1 MKIRK
6 YLEANDLEKFQS
18 VFAYAYECEHCQIHY
33 SEDGD
38 KTSAEIYETNLDL
51 MIDIQEGFEDNSE
64 DDLELIKLLKELLK
78 LMQENDIDFI
88 RY

>member
-6 YLEANDLEKFQS
+6 YLEANDLQKFQS
-18 VFAYAYECEHCQIHY
+18 VFEYAYECEHCLINY
-33 SEDGD
+33 CEDGD
-38 KTSAEIYETNLDL
+38 KTNIEIYETHLDL
-51 MIDIQEGFEDNSE
+51 MLDIQEEFE
-64 DDLELIKLLKELLK
+64 DDLELINLLKELLK